1 MMTRRQAREIAMHL
15 SFESGVNPGAMKE
28 ILENM
33 FDREYFSTLMTEDEL
48 YSQYPDENQ
57 MKYIVILAN
66 GVDEHAA
73 ELDHYIEKYAKN
85 WRVSRISRVAVAIM
99 RTAMFEVLYM
109 PDVPNAAAISEAVE
123 IAKKYE
129 EKETVSFINGIL
141 GSFVKGEVDG
151 Q

>member
-15 SFESGVNPGAMKE
+15 SFETGVNPGAMAE

-33 FDREYFSTLMTEDEL
+33 FDREYYATLAGEADI
-48 YSQYPDENQ
+48 YSEYPDENQ
-57 MKYIVILAN
+57 MEYILSLAH
-66 GVDEHAA
+66 GIYEHAA
-73 ELDHYIEKYAKN
+73 ELDYYIEKYAKN
-85 WRVSRISRVAVAIM
+85 WKISRISRVAVAVM

-109 PDVPNAAAISEAVE
+109 SDVPNAAAISEAVE

-141 GSFVKGEVDG
+141 GSFVKGEIHEE
-151 Q
+151 